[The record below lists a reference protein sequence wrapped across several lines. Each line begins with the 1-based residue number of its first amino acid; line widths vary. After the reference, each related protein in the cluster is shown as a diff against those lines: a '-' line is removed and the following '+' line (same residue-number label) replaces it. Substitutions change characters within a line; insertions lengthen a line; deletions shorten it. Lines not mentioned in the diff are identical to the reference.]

1 MTLYYL
7 TLLPYIL
14 LFTVTGG
21 KQGGIALQEVK
32 HSQSIHHFALARIS
46 HVPSFQ
52 KTTIRGKVHHQGK
65 GIPDAVVSDG
75 ILVTKTDTNG
85 NYQLPSDKQNGYV
98 FISVPRNYEVPV
110 VRTVPQFFQILSKDA
125 NELETKDFELFPST
139 SDKHVIAFLAD
150 MHLANRNDDL
160 QQFKKGFLNDIK
172 QLAAQYK
179 AAGTKF
185 YALTLGDQSWDV
197 YWYKNSF
204 GLPEYLRQMES
215 LDFPVF
221 NTIGNHDNDPYI
233 ANDWLSEAA
242 YRHTLG
248 PTYYS
253 FNIGEVHYVVLDN
266 VVFKNSGGAP
276 GTIGD
281 RSYEAEITDRQIAWL
296 EQDLAMLADTK
307 TPIVLAMHIP
317 LHSNPRLGNSNIVL
331 KNAGRLQNTLQRF
344 SNIKIFTGHTHINYR
359 IADVHSALDEYNIGA
374 VSATWWWTGRKHGG
388 GNHVCKDGSPGGYA
402 VMETDR
408 SRQAIYYKSI
418 GYGKDYQFRAYDLNT
433 VHITANRFAPKADS
447 VHQAMVKDYAAEYT
461 SPNKSNQILLNIW
474 GYRPGWKIKVKENG
488 KVLPVKH
495 VHQKDPLHVIS
506 YTMVRLNANATPT
519 PAFLSVNTSHL
530 FVAQATKANTT
541 LDISVTDDNGHE
553 FKETMV
559 RPKPFHHQM
568 H

>member
-1 MTLYYL
+1 FFFFQAEDG
-7 TLLPYIL
+7 IRD
-14 LFTVTGG
+14 FHVTGV
-21 KQGGIALQEVK
+21 QTCALP
-32 HSQSIHHFALARIS
+32 IF
-46 HVPSFQ
+46 
-52 KTTIRGKVHHQGK
+52 
-65 GIPDAVVSDG
+65 
-75 ILVTKTDTNG
+75 
-85 NYQLPSDKQNGYV
+85 
-98 FISVPRNYEVPV
+98 
-110 VRTVPQFFQILSKDA
+110 
-125 NELETKDFELFPST
+125 FPST

-307 TPIVLAMHIP
+307 TP
-317 LHSNPRLGNSNIVL
+317 
-331 KNAGRLQNTLQRF
+331 
-344 SNIKIFTGHTHINYR
+344 
-359 IADVHSALDEYNIGA
+359 
-374 VSATWWWTGRKHGG
+374 
-388 GNHVCKDGSPGGYA
+388 
-402 VMETDR
+402 
-408 SRQAIYYKSI
+408 
-418 GYGKDYQFRAYDLNT
+418 
-433 VHITANRFAPKADS
+433 
-447 VHQAMVKDYAAEYT
+447 
-461 SPNKSNQILLNIW
+461 
-474 GYRPGWKIKVKENG
+474 
-488 KVLPVKH
+488 
-495 VHQKDPLHVIS
+495 
-506 YTMVRLNANATPT
+506 
-519 PAFLSVNTSHL
+519 
-530 FVAQATKANTT
+530 
-541 LDISVTDDNGHE
+541 
-553 FKETMV
+553 
-559 RPKPFHHQM
+559 
-568 H
+568 